1 MICFVKEKLSKIQFD
16 YLYITILFIVII
28 TMFILTYG
36 NLYNSHSDIG
46 REFYIPSQ
54 MLQGEVL
61 YKDIYNIYPP
71 LGYFINAILL
81 KIFGD
86 SVNTFYFIGLF
97 LSIIILIPI
106 YKLVKSYCDSHT
118 AFFTVLTLIFTCIY
132 NPSFSNWITPYSYP
146 VLYSLA
152 AIIWAVYYTDKFLDC
167 GKYKYII
174 YSSFLYGFSIASK
187 YEFLLYFIVILIS
200 LFYKK
205 AKFKQYI
212 FVLFS
217 SLMIPLISFL
227 ILLIQGCS
235 LNILLNSVKLILL
248 QGSKEALEFFYM
260 FIGFIPTIGS
270 IKRMFIPS
278 FDTLFSPIVIIC
290 LIILLYEIY
299 KKYSF
304 RILIL
309 TFSAV
314 VLSLKC
320 FFFVDLRIYGTYIL
334 PILLLSLVIFVH
346 FSFKNRNISKYIYSL
361 FLIISLSYFSYS
373 YDTNYFYD
381 FKPIKTVKGT
391 VKIDSLIYDN
401 INESVKYLNN
411 YTNDKDVILCIPEG
425 ILINYLTG
433 RKSDNYLFYM
443 IYPNVLAFGNDYIIN
458 KIQNEKYNYIIYSNI
473 KYVHHNQNEFK
484 DSWGSEIYKVIE
496 NNYKPV
502 KTINNEL
509 QDTYIL
515 KYKD

>member
-1 MICFVKEKLSKIQFD
+1 MICFFKEKLSKIQFD
-16 YLYITILFIVII
+16 YLYCAILIIVVI

-54 MLQGEVL
+54 MLQGEIL

-118 AFFTVLTLIFTCIY
+118 AFLSVLVLISTCTYI
-132 NPSFSNWITPYSYP
+132 PSFSNWITPYSYSM
-146 VLYSLA
+146 LYSLA

-187 YEFLLYFIVILIS
+187 YEFLFYFIVILIS

-205 AKFKQYI
+205 VKFKQYI
-212 FVLFS
+212 FVLIY
-217 SLMIPLISFL
+217 SLIIPLISFL

-235 LNILLNSVKLILL
+235 LNILLNSVNLILH
-248 QGSKEALEFFYM
+248 QGNRYALEFFYSYN
-260 FIGFIPTIGS
+260 GFVPTPDS

-278 FDTLFSPIVIIC
+278 CYTFFSAFAIITLFIIIYEIC
-290 LIILLYEIY
+290 KKYNFRLILL
-299 KKYSF
+299 S
-304 RILIL
+304 L
-309 TFSAV
+309 SAII
-314 VLSLKC
+314 LSLKSFFSVNLMVYGTYFLPVLLLNIVIFIYSMIKNKEYHKD
-320 FFFVDLRIYGTYIL
+320 FFFV
-334 PILLLSLVIFVH
+334 LLLITF
-346 FSFKNRNISKYIYSL
+346 
-361 FLIISLSYFSYS
+361 SYFAF
-373 YDTNYFYD
+373 FYNSIKSSD
-381 FKPIKTVKGT
+381 FNAIKTAKGT

-425 ILINYLTG
+425 VLINYLTG

-473 KYVHHNQNEFK
+473 KYIHHNQNEFK

-496 NNYKPV
+496 KDYELI

-515 KYKD
+515 KYKN

>member
-1 MICFVKEKLSKIQFD
+1 MICFFKEKLSKIQFD
-16 YLYITILFIVII
+16 YLYCAILIIVVI

-71 LGYFINAILL
+71 LCYFINAFLL

-86 SVNTFYFIGLF
+86 CLNTFYFIGLF
-97 LSIIILIPI
+97 LSIIILIPV
-106 YKLVKSYCDSHT
+106 YKIVKSYCDTHI
-118 AFFTVLTLIFTCIY
+118 AFFTVLTIIFTCIFT
-132 NPSFSNWITPYSYP
+132 PSFSNWITPYSYSM
-146 VLYSLA
+146 VYSIA
-152 AIIWAVYYTDKFLDC
+152 AIIWAVYYTDKFLDS
-167 GKYKYII
+167 GEYKYII
-174 YSSFLYGFSIASK
+174 YSSVLYGFSIATK

-217 SLMIPLISFL
+217 SFIIPLISLL
-227 ILLIQGCS
+227 ILLIQGCTI
-235 LNILLNSVKLILL
+235 NILLNSAKLIVL
-248 QGSKEALEFFYM
+248 QGNKEALEFFYRY
-260 FIGFIPTIGS
+260 IGFIPTIGS
-270 IKRMFIPS
+270 IRRMFIPS
-278 FDTLFSPIVIIC
+278 FETFFSPVVIIC
-290 LIILLYEIY
+290 SIILLYEIY

-304 RILIL
+304 RVLVL
-309 TFSAV
+309 TFSAII
-314 VLSLKC
+314 LCLKC
-320 FFFVDLRIYGTYIL
+320 FFFLNIRIYGAFFL
-334 PILLLSLVIFVH
+334 PLLLLPLVIF
-346 FSFKNRNISKYIYSL
+346 FYFLFKNRNISKYICSIL
-361 FLIISLSYFSYS
+361 LIISLSYLFFCYN
-373 YDTNYFYD
+373 TNKFYD
-381 FKPIKTVKGT
+381 FKSINTSKGT

-401 INESVKYLNN
+401 INESVNYINN
-411 YTNDKDVILCIPEG
+411 YTSVNDKILCVPEG
-425 ILINYLTG
+425 VLINYLTG

-443 IYPNVLAFGNDYIIN
+443 IYHNVIAFGNDYIIN
-458 KIQNEKYNYIIYSNI
+458 RIQNEKYNYIIYSNI
-473 KYVHHNQNEFK
+473 RYIHHNQNEFR